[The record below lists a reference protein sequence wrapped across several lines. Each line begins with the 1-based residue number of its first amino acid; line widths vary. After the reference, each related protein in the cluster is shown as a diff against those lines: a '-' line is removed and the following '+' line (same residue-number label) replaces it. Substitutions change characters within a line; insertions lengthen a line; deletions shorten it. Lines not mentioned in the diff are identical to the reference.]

1 MNMSLPNNNQEES
14 SEKKSKFIKKSYPRP
29 WEVELTKEERENLK
43 KSLEDDENKYE
54 AMERRLVK
62 DRSFPEL
69 FNKKGK

>member
-1 MNMSLPNNNQEES
+1 MSLTNNNQEES